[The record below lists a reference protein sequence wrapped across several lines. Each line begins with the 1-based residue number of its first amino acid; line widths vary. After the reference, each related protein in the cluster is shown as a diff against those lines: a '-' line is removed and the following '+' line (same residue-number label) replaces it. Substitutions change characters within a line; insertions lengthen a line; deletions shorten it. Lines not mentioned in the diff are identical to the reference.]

1 MADYVSVLTGGT
13 NNFSTT
19 SEHLN
24 ALATDILTDGVVGTI
39 SNTSGTAPMVGALAA
54 NAQGTPNMTVAITA
68 GKVYVT
74 GTPTGQASQ
83 RLRLNIA
90 AQNATIASNAT
101 GGTRYDYIYAKVDPT
116 NAANPSAAGDNVASI
131 YVSRST
137 SSSIDNGT
145 PPTYGYCIAMVT
157 VVNGAGSITNGNIA
171 DKRSTVVI
179 VTSNTSGGWNALAS
193 TPNTIVYNGNRN
205 YDLTFN
211 GVDLTSTLSQ
221 GMKLKLTRTVAAP
234 TQCTSLNGTTQYYS
248 KSSPAGMTFTNNFVV
263 SAWVKATSYGSADN
277 VIASHYNGTSG
288 WEFKMGNTGLINL
301 VGYNAASSNNSYVAS
316 YQSIPLNK
324 WVHITAQLDMSTF
337 TATTTTSYIM
347 IDGVDVPASI
357 TRNGTNPTALIQA
370 GNLEIGS
377 RNGGLMPFPGK
388 IAQVAIFSAKIP
400 QATIQGYI
408 SQGLTGTE
416 TSLISAYSLS
426 GATGATD
433 LNTTNAN
440 NLTANGSATTTNA
453 DAPYAN
459 AVSAGNQEYAEIN
472 SVTFSTNTVINVR
485 VPDTSVLPTSGG
497 VSAVAYST
505 QSNPYGLPYFSKV
518 LYKAITASQFSTS
531 SGVDTQIPGFTAN
544 VYIPTSSM
552 VKITFHCSGY
562 ANSISG
568 GTIYSGIW
576 DGAVTSGTILGQQS
590 AVAAANS
597 TGESVDVTWIG
608 WLTAGNHTIN
618 GSISGTNTAFI
629 GVFATAY
636 KHNYLSVELV

>member
-101 GGTRYDYIYAKVDPT
+101 GGTRYDYIYAKIDPT

-137 SSSIDNGT
+137 SSAIDNGT

-179 VTSNTSGGWNALAS
+179 VTSNTSGGWNALSSA
-193 TPNTIVYNGNRN
+193 PNTVVYNGNRN

-248 KSSPAGMTFTNNFVV
+248 KSSPAGMTFTNNFTV
-263 SAWVKATSYGSADN
+263 SAWVKLSAFGAAGN
-277 VIASHYNGTSG
+277 IISRYNGTSG
-288 WEFKMGNTGLINL
+288 FGFNIQSNGTINL
-301 VGYNAASSNNSYVAS
+301 AGFNGGASNYRALYS

-324 WVHITAQLDMSTF
+324 WVHIAATLDMSGW
-337 TATTTTSYIM
+337 TTSTNKIY
-347 IDGVDVPASI
+347 IDGIDVPISLTSA
-357 TRNGTNPTALIQA
+357 GTNPTSLVQA

-377 RNGGLMPFPGK
+377 ANATGFFNGK
-388 IAQVAIFSAKIP
+388 IAQAAIFSA
-400 QATIQGYI
+400 ALSASTIQGYI
-408 SQGLTGTE
+408 SQGLTGSE
-416 TSLISAYSLS
+416 TSLISAYSFN
-426 GATGATD
+426 GVITD
-433 LNTTNAN
+433 LNTSNAN
-440 NLTANGSATTTNA
+440 NLTANGSAVATNA
-453 DAPYAN
+453 DSPYAN

-472 SVTFSTNTVINVR
+472 SVTYSTNTVINVR
-485 VPDTSVLPTSGG
+485 VPDASMIPTSGG
-497 VSAVAYST
+497 VSTVNYST
-505 QSNPYGLPYFSKV
+505 QSNPFGLPFFTKV
-518 LYKAITASQFSTS
+518 LALVKAPSSFTTTIAGADISGLTST
-531 SGVDTQIPGFTAN
+531 
-544 VYIPTSSM
+544 VYIPQNGTI
-552 VKITFHCSGY
+552 KISLWVGRIT
-562 ANSISG
+562 NTSG
-568 GTIYSGIW
+568 GGAETTATLFS
-576 DGAVTSGTILGQQS
+576 DGVNDVSTNGPLVANVTSAGPI
-590 AVAAANS
+590 
-597 TGESVDVTWIG
+597 SVSYIRTPTV
-608 WLTAGNHTIN
+608 GNHTFKFQGQNSNSNTNVIF
-618 GSISGTNTAFI
+618 GTGAILTI
-629 GVFATAY
+629 
-636 KHNYLSVELV
+636 ELV